1 MAKMSDFLVKYMSVA
16 EMKNI
21 ALLYGGTSS
30 ERDISLLSGK
40 NVGEALA
47 SRGYNVTYID
57 PKQNEDMDKLRNEK
71 FDIAYI
77 ALHGKGGEDG
87 AIQAELEKLGI
98 PYTGS
103 KVQASKNAMNKAVT
117 KEIFKRGKVSS
128 PKYFVVNKHQ
138 KTDLEKQIKITGDDV
153 VVKAANEGSSIGLYF
168 AKGKEEIEKAIEKA
182 KDFDDTIIV
191 EQRISG
197 REFTCAVIE
206 FGSEDKEHL
215 GDKLTFD
222 GNNAALPVIEIV
234 PKNEF
239 YDFASKYD
247 EGGSEHICPAEI
259 DDELAQKIQK
269 LALKAHKSLECS
281 GFSRTDILLSD
292 EGQVYALETNTIPG
306 MTSKSLV
313 PDAARA
319 VGISFEDLCEL
330 LINNELKKSAAP
342 SPLDP
347 NNRAAKY
354 AIARE
359 EAKKAK
365 KKKIIIAAITIGI
378 CLLSIFGA
386 WLFSFLNTSFEDS
399 DEFKIREELSESS
412 FNEPFY
418 MLLIGTD
425 TREGGTYSLED
436 GRSDSCILVR
446 IDPINYIVTMIS
458 IPRDTKMTDD
468 SGTYKF
474 NAVYAASGVKGTI
487 KAVKKMMGVDIAH
500 YAEISFNGLTDMV
513 DAVGGVEVD
522 VPDEINDDQTQ
533 VYVPAGKQTL
543 NGAQA
548 LSFSRSRKFG
558 DGDFTRTADQRV
570 LIDALIRKAYK
581 MGVGEVPN
589 LLRAAKNFV
598 KTDLRL
604 VDMIGLAMQFLNAD
618 KELTLYSAM
627 VPSYTSG
634 EGGVSYVITDK
645 DALKRMMKMCEN
657 GENVLYVEINSG
669 ASVCS
674 SRDATNLEAERQAYY
689 QQHPDSPG
697 KISNSE

>member
-1 MAKMSDFLVKYMSVA
+1 MAKMVSFLVKYMPVTDK
-16 EMKNI
+16 KNI

-30 ERDISLLSGK
+30 EREISILSGK
-40 NVGEALA
+40 NVGEALEN
-47 SRGYNVTYID
+47 RGFNVVYID
-57 PKQNEDMDKLRNEK
+57 PKQNEDMEKLRSEK
-71 FDIAYI
+71 FDAAYI

-87 AIQAELEKLGI
+87 TIQAELEKLGI

-103 KVQASKNAMNKAVT
+103 KVEASKHAMNKAIT
-117 KEIFKRGKVSS
+117 KEIYKGAKVPT
-128 PKYFVVNKHQ
+128 PKYFIVNKHE
-138 KTDLEKQIKITGDDV
+138 KPDLEKQLKATGEDV
-153 VVKAANEGSSIGLYF
+153 VVKAAHEGSSIGLYF
-168 AKGKEEIEKAIEKA
+168 AKGNDEIEKALEKA
-182 KDFDDTIIV
+182 SDFDNTIIV
-191 EQRISG
+191 EKRIAG
-197 REFTCAVIE
+197 REFTCAVLE
-206 FGSEDKEHL
+206 FSEEEKKKHANDL
-215 GDKLTFD
+215 LFD

-259 DDELAQKIQK
+259 DEALAKKIQSV
-269 LALKAHKSLECS
+269 ALDAHKSLGCS
-281 GFSRTDILLSD
+281 GFSRTDILVSD
-292 EGQVYALETNTIPG
+292 EGEVFALETNTIPG

-319 VGISFEDLCEL
+319 IGISFEDLCEM
-330 LINNELKKSAAP
+330 IVKNVIGEDDKP
-342 SPLDP
+342 SIVIPSD
-347 NNRAAKY
+347 RGQKY
-354 AIARE
+354 ALARQ

-378 CLLSIFGA
+378 CILSVFGA
-386 WLFSFLNTSFEDS
+386 WLYSFLNTSFEDS
-399 DEFKIREELSESS
+399 DEFQIREELTEAS
-412 FNEPFY
+412 FDEPFY
-418 MLLIGTD
+418 MLLVGTD
-425 TREGGTYSLED
+425 TREKGSYSLED

-446 IDPINYIVTMIS
+446 VDPINFVVTMIS
-458 IPRDTKMTDD
+458 IPRDTKITDD
-468 SGTYKF
+468 GETKKF
-474 NAVYAASGVKGTI
+474 NSYYAEGGIKSTIKGVK
-487 KAVKKMMGVDIAH
+487 KLMGVDIAH

-522 VPDEINDDQTQ
+522 VPNEINDYQTQ

-570 LIDALIRKAYK
+570 LIEALINKAYN

-604 VDMIGLAMQFLNAD
+604 GDMIGLAMQFLNAD
-618 KELTLYSAM
+618 KSLTLYSAM

-634 EGGVSYVITDK
+634 EGGISYVITDK
-645 DALKRMMKMCEN
+645 EALKRMMKMCEN
-657 GENVLYVEINSG
+657 GENVLYVEIDSG

-674 SRDATNLEAERQAYY
+674 SRDATNLEAERKAYY
-689 QQHPDSPG
+689 EQHPDSPG
-697 KISNSE
+697 KISNSY

>member
-1 MAKMSDFLVKYMSVA
+1 MAKMRDFLVKYMPVA

-40 NVGEALA
+40 NVGEALT

-206 FGSEDKEHL
+206 FDSEDKEHL

-281 GFSRTDILLSD
+281 GFSRTDILVSD

-330 LINNELKKSAAP
+330 LINNELKKYGSDVANKP
-342 SPLDP
+342 Q
-347 NNRAAKY
+347 
-354 AIARE
+354 
-359 EAKKAK
+359 
-365 KKKIIIAAITIGI
+365 IIAANKMDACQDKEAVLAKLKAEFEPQGYEIYPISGVTREGVKDLLLHIYE
-378 CLLSIFGA
+378 LLSKLPKKSVVFEPEMSLEFGG
-386 WLFSFLNTSFEDS
+386 LYS
-399 DEFKIREELSESS
+399 
-412 FNEPFY
+412 NEPFEVTY
-418 MLLIGTD
+418 DDKTGEYVVEGPRIEKMLG
-425 TREGGTYSLED
+425 Y
-436 GRSDSCILVR
+436 
-446 IDPINYIVTMIS
+446 
-458 IPRDTKMTDD
+458 
-468 SGTYKF
+468 
-474 NAVYAASGVKGTI
+474 
-487 KAVKKMMGVDIAH
+487 
-500 YAEISFNGLTDMV
+500 
-513 DAVGGVEVD
+513 
-522 VPDEINDDQTQ
+522 
-533 VYVPAGKQTL
+533 
-543 NGAQA
+543 
-548 LSFSRSRKFG
+548 
-558 DGDFTRTADQRV
+558 
-570 LIDALIRKAYK
+570 
-581 MGVGEVPN
+581 
-589 LLRAAKNFV
+589 
-598 KTDLRL
+598 
-604 VDMIGLAMQFLNAD
+604 
-618 KELTLYSAM
+618 
-627 VPSYTSG
+627 
-634 EGGVSYVITDK
+634 
-645 DALKRMMKMCEN
+645 
-657 GENVLYVEINSG
+657 
-669 ASVCS
+669 
-674 SRDATNLEAERQAYY
+674 TNLDSEKGFKFFQEFMKNNGILDKLEELGINEGDTVRMYGFSFDYY
-689 QQHPDSPG
+689 
-697 KISNSE
+697 K